1 LAEGFCRFQGRGCF
15 VVAGVGEDPPRCY
28 GFGVMVDVR
37 AAQGRPAGRL
47 PVQQARPVG
56 LPGVLRLLAM
66 AYAAAL
72 NHMAL
77 SFGCLFLVQAFHG
90 GREMKAPSGTQEED
104 GIHGFL
110 EAVQLL
116 LGTLLIPF
124 SRVMAAAAVPTKTI
138 GLQVLGFWLPALLG
152 FYICTTAMLGHLTL
166 KFRRAV
172 FVLPYISLAVVQ
184 LVWQLELSKVLRLMA
199 VSEDIAALDKVSQAD
214 GYQDVR
220 YAMFKAPYEAFLAVY
235 SDHGCNTTL
244 PSNIDEAAW
253 VECQEGSLE
262 GKIIQFAV
270 ANFCRPYPEATTV
283 EVEDF
288 QGRVQ
293 ACCSQG
299 KKAKILPEGIR
310 PQEEV
315 FCRCRAAIF
324 DWCRFVAQWV
334 MVPWCSMLLGICT
347 VLYFA
352 VEPNLVTMAPVQR
365 REAVGFLVV
374 GAVLLVSRL
383 TVFADYFSED
393 VDEL

>member
-1 LAEGFCRFQGRGCF
+1 
-15 VVAGVGEDPPRCY
+15 
-28 GFGVMVDVR
+28 
-37 AAQGRPAGRL
+37 
-47 PVQQARPVG
+47 
-56 LPGVLRLLAM
+56 
-66 AYAAAL
+66 
-72 NHMAL
+72 
-77 SFGCLFLVQAFHG
+77 
-90 GREMKAPSGTQEED
+90 
-104 GIHGFL
+104 
-110 EAVQLL
+110 
-116 LGTLLIPF
+116 
-124 SRVMAAAAVPTKTI
+124 
-138 GLQVLGFWLPALLG
+138 
-152 FYICTTAMLGHLTL
+152 
-166 KFRRAV
+166 
-172 FVLPYISLAVVQ
+172 VQ
-184 LVWQLELSKVLRLMA
+184 LVWQLELSKGLRLMA